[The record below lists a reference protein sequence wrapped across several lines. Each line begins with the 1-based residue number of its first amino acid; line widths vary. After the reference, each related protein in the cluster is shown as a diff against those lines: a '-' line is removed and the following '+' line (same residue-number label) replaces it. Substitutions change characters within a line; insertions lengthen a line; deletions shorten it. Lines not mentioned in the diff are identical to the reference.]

1 MLPPSLTPP
10 TLSFGGSGR
19 EHEIHTSQNRAREE
33 RCEREKALEGVKKR
47 ATERQRERVLTNK
60 REPVHAKAPRSM
72 LQFFLSFSPSALSCL
87 YFPLVLPSEL
97 FLEGGE
103 PRK

>member
-10 TLSFGGSGR
+10 TLSLSGGVGESTRSTRAKIVPERRDAREKKHLRGCKR
-19 EHEIHTSQNRAREE
+19 EHQSDG
-33 RCEREKALEGVKKR
+33 ERE
-47 ATERQRERVLTNK
+47 LTNK

>member
-10 TLSFGGSGR
+10 TTLFFGGSGR

-33 RCEREKALEGVKKR
+33 RYEREKALGGVKKR

-60 REPVHAKAPRSM
+60 SIRLNFGNMDAMAN
-72 LQFFLSFSPSALSCL
+72 F
-87 YFPLVLPSEL
+87 
-97 FLEGGE
+97 
-103 PRK
+103 